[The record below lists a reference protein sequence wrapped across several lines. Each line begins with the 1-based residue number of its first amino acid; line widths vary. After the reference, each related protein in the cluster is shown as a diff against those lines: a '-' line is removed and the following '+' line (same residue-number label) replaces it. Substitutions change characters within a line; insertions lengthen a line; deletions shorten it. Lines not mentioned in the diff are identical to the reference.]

1 MLFKRL
7 QLALIHLA
15 VAMTL
20 VPINS
25 TLNRVMIK
33 ELALSATL
41 VALLASLPYVFS
53 PIQVVIGAYS
63 DRHPVWGYRRSPYIL
78 LGLLLCTAGVIVSPQ
93 AAFTLPVEPVAGIL
107 LGAAAFGAW
116 AMGFNLA
123 SVSYLS
129 LAAELSGEKGR
140 TRTISAMWFVMIL
153 GIIATAAA
161 LSRLLAP
168 YSPGRLE
175 QAFVWVGLTALG
187 LGLAGLIGLEP
198 RLARR
203 AKATAETTDR
213 TGPLQGAGENNPP
226 SAAAIPVTGRVGWGS
241 LLRSIFAYREVRR
254 FFIYLVVLLA
264 ALLGQDILLEPF
276 AGEAFQLSV
285 ETTTRI
291 TSIWGGC
298 ILAALLAASALEKR
312 WDKHRLARTGAW
324 GAAAGFAV
332 IGLSGLAGSVPV
344 FYGGVV
350 LLGLATGLAT
360 VSNLSLMLDMT
371 TSRVGM
377 FIGAWG
383 MAEALARLLG
393 GVVSGA
399 LRDLVTQGTSAFGT
413 PDPLMGYL
421 SVFAVEAVLLLVSLY
436 LLKQIDVGQFRR
448 QVEPLH
454 LAGGFAPERSAVEP
468 PAQEPSA

>member
-1 MLFKRL
+1 MLLKRL

-41 VALLASLPYVFS
+41 VAVLASLPYVLS

-63 DRHPVWGYRRSPYIL
+63 DRHPVWGYRRSPYIF
-78 LGLLLCTAGVIVSPQ
+78 LGLLLCAAGVIFSPR
-93 AAFTLPVEPVAGIL
+93 AAFALPVDPAVGVV

-129 LAAELSGEKGR
+129 LASELSGEKGR

-161 LSRLLAP
+161 LSRLLSP
-168 YSPGRLE
+168 YSPERLE
-175 QAFVWVGLTALG
+175 QAFLWVGLTALF
-187 LGLAGLIGLEP
+187 LGLAGLAGLEP
-198 RLARR
+198 RRR
-203 AKATAETTDR
+203 AK
-213 TGPLQGAGENNPP
+213 
-226 SAAAIPVTGRVGWGS
+226 SAAATPVTGRAGWGS
-241 LLRSIFAYREVRR
+241 LLRTVFAHREVRR
-254 FFIYLVVLLA
+254 FFVYLVVLLA

-276 AGEAFQLSV
+276 AGEAFGLPV
-285 ETTTRI
+285 EATTRI

-298 ILAALLAASALEKR
+298 ILAALLAAGPLEKR
-312 WDKHRLARTGAW
+312 WDKRALARTGAW
-324 GAAAGFAV
+324 GAAAGFT
-332 IGLSGLAGSVPV
+332 ILFLSGLAGSVPV
-344 FYGGVV
+344 FYAGVV
-350 LLGLATGLAT
+350 VLGLATGLAT

-393 GVVSGA
+393 NVVSGA
-399 LRDLVTQGTSAFGT
+399 LRDLVTLGAHN
-413 PDPLMGYL
+413 PLVGYL
-421 SVFAVEAVLLLVSLY
+421 SVFVIEAVLLLVSLY

-448 QVEPLH
+448 QVEPLS
-454 LAGGFAPERSAVEP
+454 LEERTAPTLEL
-468 PAQEPSA
+468 